1 MSDNFVAFGIFVLI
15 PTIFILAYYL
25 YKKYESDS
33 RTKIILSAIEKNP
46 SIDVEQFVKSMAP
59 REKPLRERLIGR
71 IHIETLF
78 GWTLCLTGFV
88 GMVSMLAFGIYS
100 IVIDMLRDGFFVG
113 MMCFAP
119 VFALGVGLLLA
130 ARQCKKALAKLQD

>member
-1 MSDNFVAFGIFVLI
+1 MSDNSVAFGIFVLI

-25 YKKYESDS
+25 YRKYESDS

-46 SIDVEQFVKSMAP
+46 TIDVEQFMQSIAP
-59 REKPLRERLIGR
+59 KERPLRERLIGR

-78 GWTLCLTGFV
+78 GWTLCLTGFI
-88 GMVSMLAFGIYS
+88 GMASMLALGLYS
-100 IVIDMLRDGFFVG
+100 ISVDMMRDGFFVG

-119 VFALGVGLLLA
+119 VFAVGVGFILA
-130 ARQCKKALAKLQD
+130 ARQSRKLLAKFQG

>member
-1 MSDNFVAFGIFVLI
+1 MSGNFVSFGICVLI

-25 YKKYESDS
+25 YRKYESDS
-33 RTKIILSAIEKNP
+33 RTKIILSAIETNP

-59 REKPLRERLIGR
+59 REKPLHERLSNR
-71 IHIETLF
+71 IHRDTLL
-78 GWTLCLTGFV
+78 GWALCLTGFI
-88 GMVSMLAFGIYS
+88 GMATMLAFGLYS
-100 IVIDMLRDGFFVG
+100 ISVDMMRDGFFVG

>member
-1 MSDNFVAFGIFVLI
+1 MSGNFVSFGICVLI
-15 PTIFILAYYL
+15 PTIFILAYYF
-25 YKKYESDS
+25 YMKYESDS

-46 SIDVEQFVKSMAP
+46 TIDVEQFMQSIAP
-59 REKPLRERLIGR
+59 KERPLRERLSNR
-71 IHIETLF
+71 IHRDTLW
-78 GWTLCLTGFV
+78 GWALCLTGFI
-88 GMVSMLAFGIYS
+88 GMASMLAFGIYS

>member
-1 MSDNFVAFGIFVLI
+1 MSDNFVAFGICVLI

-59 REKPLRERLIGR
+59 REKPLHERLSNR
-71 IHIETLF
+71 IHRDTLW
-78 GWTLCLTGFV
+78 GWALCLTGFI
-88 GMVSMLAFGIYS
+88 GMASMLAFGLYS
-100 IVIDMLRDGFFVG
+100 ISVDMLRDGFFVG

-119 VFALGVGLLLA
+119 VFAVGVGFILA
-130 ARQCKKALAKLQD
+130 ARQSRKILAKFQG

>member
-1 MSDNFVAFGIFVLI
+1 MSDNFVAFGICVLI

-25 YKKYESDS
+25 YRKYESDS
-33 RTKIILSAIEKNP
+33 RTKIILSAIETNP

-59 REKPLRERLIGR
+59 REKPLHERLSNR
-71 IHIETLF
+71 IHRDTLL
-78 GWTLCLTGFV
+78 GWALCLTGFI
-88 GMVSMLAFGIYS
+88 GMASMLAFGLYS
-100 IVIDMLRDGFFVG
+100 ISVDMMRDGFFVG

-119 VFALGVGLLLA
+119 EFALGVGLLLA